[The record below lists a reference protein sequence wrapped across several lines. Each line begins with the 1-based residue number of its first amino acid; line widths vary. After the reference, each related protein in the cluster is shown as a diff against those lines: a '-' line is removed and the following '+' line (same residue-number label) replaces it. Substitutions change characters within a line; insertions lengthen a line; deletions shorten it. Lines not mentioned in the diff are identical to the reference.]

1 VVSPDVLPVKTIKQA
16 NDKLFVLALLD
27 MVQERL
33 QN

>member
-1 VVSPDVLPVKTIKQA
+1 VKTIKQA

-33 QN
+33 QNWEEICL